1 MDFNVSGQSFQFDP
15 TTEQL
20 AVSLD
25 IIDDLLVEGE
35 EDLMLSLTS
44 PTIGGQT
51 SSGAQIGM
59 QYHSRITIED
69 NDSEKQYTHYHST
82 MLSTGCIAKSLRVGL
97 AL

>member
-35 EDLMLSLTS
+35 EDFVLSLTS

-51 SSGAQIGM
+51 SSGAQIGT
-59 QYHSRITIED
+59 QSHTRITIED
-69 NDSEKQYTHYHST
+69 NDSEKQYT
-82 MLSTGCIAKSLRVGL
+82 IP
-97 AL
+97 

>member
-1 MDFNVSGQSFQFDP
+1 MYVQGIISCSGVDYSVNGLSFQFDP

-51 SSGAQIGM
+51 SSGAQIGT
-59 QYHSRITIED
+59 QNRTRITIED
-69 NDSEKQYTHYHST
+69 NDSESYRRCTVYTD
-82 MLSTGCIAKSLRVGL
+82 
-97 AL
+97 ALL